1 MKSKASRLLALYGLS
16 LVLLGALGWL
26 AGSEGGE
33 LRYGLLSCIGAAA
46 VVCSSL
52 LKKDNPE
59 AFTAS
64 LTIVGSGLLLSLW
77 FAVQGVVGLIA
88 GKGGVLIETTF
99 FVFTAMFSIVLLP
112 VLVRAWKLYR
122 RFFQLFE

>member
-26 AGSEGGE
+26 VGGE
-33 LRYGLLSCIGAAA
+33 GSTLRYGLLSCTGAAA
-46 VVCSSL
+46 MVCSSL
-52 LKKDNPE
+52 MKNDNSD

-64 LTIVGSGLLLSLW
+64 LTIVGCGLLISLW
-77 FAVQGVVGLIA
+77 FAVQGIIGLIA
-88 GKGGVLIETTF
+88 GKGGVLMETVF
-99 FVFTAMFSIVLLP
+99 FVFTAMFSVVLLP
-112 VLVRAWKLYR
+112 LLVRAWKLYR